1 MNGKP
6 PFVLV
11 QRPISH
17 NTAEAAMTIAGDAK
31 QGDSIGMAAVVMYL
45 KPQPHF
51 IAFVTD
57 EAERNPVF
65 TSGMLSSLSYQLM
78 QKANE

>member
-1 MNGKP
+1 VNEKP

-11 QRPISH
+11 QRAVSH
-17 NTAEAAMTIAGDAK
+17 DTAEAARMIATDA
-31 QGDSIGMAAVVMYL
+31 QEGRSIGMATVVMYL
-45 KPQPHF
+45 KPEPHF

-65 TSGMLSSLSYQLM
+65 TSGMLNSLSFQLM
-78 QKANE
+78 QKANG

>member
-1 MNGKP
+1 MNDKP

-17 NTAEAAMTIAGDAK
+17 NTAEAARTIADDA
-31 QGDSIGMAAVVMYL
+31 QHGQSIGMAAVVMYL
-45 KPQPHF
+45 KPEPHF

-65 TSGMLSSLSYQLM
+65 TSGMLNSLSYQLM
-78 QKANE
+78 QKANG